1 MVAYGNVVAG
11 TNLTYHDYLA
21 LTSAL
26 PDASLSDES
35 EIVDELR
42 RIKSPEEI
50 AMLEK
55 SGAIARTAV
64 DAMIEA
70 AAPGVRENE
79 LYAAMLHAQIVAGGE
94 PNIFNL
100 LSSGP
105 IEGNGG
111 ARRLIH
117 GNDQPH
123 PPITRKLERGDI
135 IVCEFHA
142 SYGGYL
148 TAVEF
153 TVVVGEPPRALR
165 DLHGVAVE
173 CLQAGR
179 DHFRPGVTVHE
190 LAAAMRTPVT
200 SRGLDYIELGF
211 HNHGLASADF
221 PTIVYKPGLGLMAGD
236 GMPPF
241 RLQENVVFGTNID
254 ISNPRWKTDVGVMLG
269 DTFQVTPSG
278 GRALVNIPLHLPVKW
293 GPQPRAAWRERLD
306 AAPG

>member
-100 LSSGP
+100 LS
-105 IEGNGG
+105 ITAYWQMVAKG
-111 ARRLIH
+111 AIILIAVY
-117 GNDQPH
+117 
-123 PPITRKLERGDI
+123 L
-135 IVCEFHA
+135 
-142 SYGGYL
+142 GY
-148 TAVEF
+148 
-153 TVVVGEPPRALR
+153 R
-165 DLHGVAVE
+165 
-173 CLQAGR
+173 QAR
-179 DHFRPGVTVHE
+179 
-190 LAAAMRTPVT
+190 
-200 SRGLDYIELGF
+200 
-211 HNHGLASADF
+211 
-221 PTIVYKPGLGLMAGD
+221 
-236 GMPPF
+236 
-241 RLQENVVFGTNID
+241 
-254 ISNPRWKTDVGVMLG
+254 
-269 DTFQVTPSG
+269 
-278 GRALVNIPLHLPVKW
+278 
-293 GPQPRAAWRERLD
+293 
-306 AAPG
+306 